1 MIREL
6 PFGLA
11 MRLWDTYMAEGPRMK
26 DFLIYVLAAFL
37 TTWSATLRTMEF
49 QDIIMFLQA
58 CLHHPSLGLTAHM
71 RVSRRTRFDSVV
83 VHLNESGNMFV

>member
-49 QDIIMFLQA
+49 QDIIMFLQK
-58 CLHHPSLGLTAHM
+58 LPTSSWSEQDM
-71 RVSRRTRFDSVV
+71 DSVLSQAYMWRATFQDAKS
-83 VHLNESGNMFV
+83 HLTSM